1 MNYLHASM
9 YQRASREQFAHTVC
23 LCLIFPLMQS
33 AVKNAV
39 KVPPPVPSKPRQVNL
54 PPGGQIGYGKPA
66 LNTGT
71 FPGKSKP
78 ASQQQPAGHSRVP
91 LPSSQSN
98 TLPLP
103 SKQEAPPAATVR
115 PFTPEP
121 PGAKDPAGQAFH
133 KPQTLA
139 ASSIYSMYTKQP
151 NPGKVFQQGIQGVL
165 NRTQNRNNFVSGE

>member
-1 MNYLHASM
+1 M
-9 YQRASREQFAHTVC
+9 
-23 LCLIFPLMQS
+23 
-33 AVKNAV
+33 
-39 KVPPPVPSKPRQVNL
+39 PSKPRQVNL
-54 PPGGQIGYGKPA
+54 PSGGQIGYGKPP

-78 ASQQQPAGHSRVP
+78 ANQQQPTGPHSRGP

-121 PGAKDPAGQAFH
+121 PGAKDPNGQAFH

-151 NPGKVFQQGIQGVL
+151 TLGKSFQQGVQGAL
-165 NRTQNRNNFVSGE
+165 NRTQNRNNFISGE